1 MNKVESVS
9 YKWENNK
16 YRFRFRIIS
25 VTRNGKTTLYLL
37 KVTTTFSIVE
47 GEKYAVIKPEI
58 RKIKEYRF
66 K

>member
-16 YRFRFRIIS
+16 HRFRFRIIS
-25 VTRNGKTTLYLL
+25 VTTNRKTTLYLL
-37 KVTTTFSIVE
+37 KVTTTFCIVE
-47 GEKYAVIKPEI
+47 GEETAVIKPEI
-58 RKIKEYRF
+58 RKLKEYRY